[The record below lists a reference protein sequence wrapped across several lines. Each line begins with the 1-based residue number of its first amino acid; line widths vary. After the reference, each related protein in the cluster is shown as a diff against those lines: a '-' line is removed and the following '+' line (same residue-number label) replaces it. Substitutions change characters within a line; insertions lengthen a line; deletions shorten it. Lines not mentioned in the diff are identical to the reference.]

1 MNFDPLDTFSQAFL
15 AAYAEAHPPQEKAN
29 IPRWSGIARCARGQ
43 YYGMIGVGVTN
54 PSDGRGIWVAE
65 KGRLVQE
72 EVLKTLEAMGHN
84 VVVWEGRENPTGIP
98 VEGGNPTEVKYVDDN
113 RADYSPPSTIKVP
126 KAYASDRSI
135 GGTLITGHI
144 DAEVEW
150 YDRPDL
156 GITVVDCK
164 DRNYLAYMRWASNPL
179 TDADPE
185 AYFQMQGYLLCRKRE
200 WACFIVTAQDSAAT
214 KSEITK
220 KMRSAKSN
228 KSTTYNRL
236 KGDLARQQMGQ
247 DGTDDPFI
255 GSSVPGPLPNPAI
268 FRFFVPANN
277 EVQAFLLRR
286 AEALIVCR
294 DNERLPEREHTPGK
308 SWRCD
313 YCDFRQ
319 RCERDGEGGLVVP
332 HWADPDWALRIEQG
346 SLLEVAR

>member
-15 AAYAEAHPPQEKAN
+15 ATYAEAHPPQEKAY
-29 IPRWSGIARCARGQ
+29 IPRWSGIARCARSQ
-43 YYGMIGVGVTN
+43 YYGMIGVEATD
-54 PSDGRGIWVAE
+54 PSDGRGVWVAE

-84 VVVWEGRENPTGIP
+84 VVCCEGRENPTGIP
-98 VEGGNPTEVKYVDDN
+98 VEGGDPTEVKYVDDN
-113 RADYSPPSTIKVP
+113 RADYPPPSPLPTFP
-126 KAYASDRSI
+126 PL
-135 GGTLITGHI
+135 LITGHI

-185 AYFQMQGYLLCRKRE
+185 AYFQMQGYLLCRQRA
-200 WACFIVTAQDSAAT
+200 WACFVVTAQDSAAT
-214 KSEITK
+214 KGEITK
-220 KMRSAKSN
+220 KMRSKNS
-228 KSTTYNRL
+228 
-236 KGDLARQQMGQ
+236 
-247 DGTDDPFI
+247 DGPY
-255 GSSVPGPLPNPAI
+255 PNPAI
-268 FRFFVPANN
+268 FRFFVPANP
-277 EVQAFLLRR
+277 ETQMFLVWR

-294 DNERLPEREHTPGK
+294 DNERLPEREHKPGK

-319 RCERDGEGGLVVP
+319 RCERDGEGGIVVP
-332 HWADPDWALRIEQG
+332 HWEAER
-346 SLLEVAR
+346 

>member
-15 AAYAEAHPPQEKAN
+15 ATYAEAHPPQEKAN
-29 IPRWSGIARCARGQ
+29 IPRWSGIARCARSQ
-43 YYGMIGVGVTN
+43 YYGMIGVEVTD

-98 VEGGNPTEVKYVDDN
+98 VEGGDPTEVKYVDDN
-113 RADYSPPSTIKVP
+113 RADYPDHDNP
-126 KAYASDRSI
+126 
-135 GGTLITGHI
+135 LITGHI

-150 YDRPDL
+150 YDRPDY

-164 DRNYLAYMRWASNPL
+164 DRNFLAYMRWASNPL

-185 AYFQMQGYLLCRKRE
+185 AYFQMQGYLLCRQRE
-200 WACFIVTAQDSAAT
+200 WACFVVTAQDSAAT

-236 KGDLARQQMGQ
+236 KNDLAKQQMGQ

-255 GSSVPGPLPNPAI
+255 GSSRPGPFPNPAI
-268 FRFFVPANN
+268 FRFFVPANPDT
-277 EVQAFLLRR
+277 QTFLLRR
-286 AEALIVCR
+286 TQALIVCR
-294 DNERLPEREHTPGK
+294 ENERLPEREHCPGK

-319 RCERDGEGGLVVP
+319 RCERDGEGGIVVP
-332 HWADPDWALRIEQG
+332 HWGDLVEAGR
-346 SLLEVAR
+346 

>member
-15 AAYAEAHPPQEKAN
+15 ATYAEAHPPQEKAN

-43 YYGMIGVGVTN
+43 YYGMIGVEVTD

-72 EVLKTLEAMGHN
+72 EVLKTLERMGHD
-84 VVVWEGRENPTGIP
+84 VMTWEGRRHEEYTSGLIRDD
-98 VEGGNPTEVKYVDDN
+98 EGYYVDDN
-113 RADYSPPSTIKVP
+113 RADYPPPSPLPTFP
-126 KAYASDRSI
+126 PL
-135 GGTLITGHI
+135 LITGHI

-150 YDRPDL
+150 YDRPDY

-220 KMRSAKSN
+220 KMRSKN
-228 KSTTYNRL
+228 NNGTY
-236 KGDLARQQMGQ
+236 
-247 DGTDDPFI
+247 
-255 GSSVPGPLPNPAI
+255 PNPAI
-268 FRFFVPANN
+268 FRFFVPANL
-277 EVQAFLLRR
+277 EVQTFLLRR
-286 AEALIVCR
+286 AEALIACR

-332 HWADPDWALRIEQG
+332 HWEALND
-346 SLLEVAR
+346 

>member
-1 MNFDPLDTFSQAFL
+1 LNFDPLDTFSQAFL
-15 AAYAEAHPPQEKAN
+15 ATYGEAHPPQEKAN
-29 IPRWSGIARCARGQ
+29 IPRWSGIARCARSQ
-43 YYGMIGVGVTN
+43 YYGMIGVEVTD

-98 VEGGNPTEVKYVDDN
+98 VEGGDPTEVKYVDDN
-113 RADYSPPSTIKVP
+113 RADYPDHDNP
-126 KAYASDRSI
+126 
-135 GGTLITGHI
+135 LITGHI

-150 YDRPDL
+150 YDRPDY

-164 DRNYLAYMRWASNPL
+164 DRNFLAYMRWASNPL

-185 AYFQMQGYLLCRKRE
+185 AYFQMQGYLLCRQRE
-200 WACFIVTAQDSAAT
+200 WACFVVTAQDSAAT

-236 KGDLARQQMGQ
+236 KNDLAKQQMGQ

-255 GSSVPGPLPNPAI
+255 GSSRPGPFPNPAI
-268 FRFFVPANN
+268 FRFFVPANPDT
-277 EVQAFLLRR
+277 QTFLLRR
-286 AEALIVCR
+286 TQALIVCR
-294 DNERLPEREHTPGK
+294 ENERLPEREHCPGK

-319 RCERDGEGGLVVP
+319 RCERDGEGGIVVP
-332 HWADPDWALRIEQG
+332 HWGDLVEAGR
-346 SLLEVAR
+346 

>member
-15 AAYAEAHPPQEKAN
+15 ATYAEAHSPQEKAN

-43 YYGMIGVGVTN
+43 YYGMIGVEVTD

-84 VVVWEGRENPTGIP
+84 VVVWEGRIRDRLVPVVVDDKPTTLI
-98 VEGGNPTEVKYVDDN
+98 VTEPDDN
-113 RADYSPPSTIKVP
+113 RADYPDHNSPLV
-126 KAYASDRSI
+126 
-135 GGTLITGHI
+135 TGHI

-150 YDRPDL
+150 YDRPDY

-164 DRNYLAYMRWASNPL
+164 DRNFLAYMRWASNPL

-185 AYFQMQGYLLCRKRE
+185 AYFQMQGYLLCRQRE
-200 WACFIVTAQDSAAT
+200 WACFVVTAQDSAAT

-236 KGDLARQQMGQ
+236 KNDLAKQQMGQ

-255 GSSVPGPLPNPAI
+255 GSSRPGPFPNPAI
-268 FRFFVPANN
+268 FRFFVPANPDT
-277 EVQAFLLRR
+277 QTFLLRR
-286 AEALIVCR
+286 TQALIVCR
-294 DNERLPEREHTPGK
+294 ENERLPEREHCPGK

-332 HWADPDWALRIEQG
+332 HWGDLA
-346 SLLEVAR
+346 EVG

>member
-43 YYGMIGVGVTN
+43 YYGMIGVEPTD

-84 VVVWEGRENPTGIP
+84 VVVWEGRRRWPIGDDIGSNPP
-98 VEGGNPTEVKYVDDN
+98 KDRLRDDEGYLIDDN
-113 RADYSPPSTIKVP
+113 RADYPPPSPLPTFP
-126 KAYASDRSI
+126 PL
-135 GGTLITGHI
+135 LITGHI

-164 DRNYLAYMRWASNPL
+164 DRNFLAYMRWASNPL

-200 WACFIVTAQDSAAT
+200 WACFVVTAQDSAAT
-214 KSEITK
+214 QSEITK
-220 KMRSAKSN
+220 KTRGKN
-228 KSTTYNRL
+228 
-236 KGDLARQQMGQ
+236 GG
-247 DGTDDPFI
+247 GPF
-255 GSSVPGPLPNPAI
+255 PNPAI
-268 FRFFVPANN
+268 FRFFVPANPDI
-277 EVQAFLLRR
+277 QAFLLRR
-286 AEALIVCR
+286 AQALIVCR
-294 DNERLPEREHTPGK
+294 DNERLPEREHKPGR

-313 YCDFRQ
+313 YCDYRQ
-319 RCERDGEGGLVVP
+319 RCERDGEGGVVIP
-332 HWADPDWALRIEQG
+332 HWE
-346 SLLEVAR
+346 

>member
-1 MNFDPLDTFSQAFL
+1 MNFDPLDTFSQVFL
-15 AAYAEAHPPQEKAN
+15 ATYAEAHPPQEKAN

-43 YYGMIGVGVTN
+43 YYGMIGVEVTD

-84 VVVWEGRENPTGIP
+84 VVVWEGRRRQWTGAREVTLGGIADA
-98 VEGGNPTEVKYVDDN
+98 EGWIVDDN
-113 RADYSPPSTIKVP
+113 RADYPPWSNPFGPTM
-126 KAYASDRSI
+126 
-135 GGTLITGHI
+135 ITGHI
-144 DAEVEW
+144 DAEVEF

-156 GITVVDCK
+156 GITVTDCK

-200 WACFIVTAQDSAAT
+200 WACFVVTAQDSAAT
-214 KSEITK
+214 KGEITK

-255 GSSVPGPLPNPAI
+255 GSSVPGPFPNPAI
-268 FRFFVPANN
+268 FRFFVPANPDT
-277 EVQAFLLRR
+277 QTFLLRR
-286 AEALIVCR
+286 AQALIVCR
-294 DNERLPEREHTPGK
+294 DNERLPEREHKPGR

-313 YCDFRQ
+313 YCDYRQ
-319 RCERDGEGGLVVP
+319 RCERDGEGGIVVP
-332 HWADPDWALRIEQG
+332 HWGDLA
-346 SLLEVAR
+346 EVG

>member
-1 MNFDPLDTFSQAFL
+1 LNFDPLDTFSQAFL
-15 AAYAEAHPPQEKAN
+15 ATYAEAHPPQEKAN
-29 IPRWSGIARCARGQ
+29 IPRWSGIARCARSQ
-43 YYGMIGVGVTN
+43 YYGMIGVEVTD

-98 VEGGNPTEVKYVDDN
+98 VEGGDPTEVKYVDDN
-113 RADYSPPSTIKVP
+113 RADYPDHDNP
-126 KAYASDRSI
+126 
-135 GGTLITGHI
+135 LITGHI

-150 YDRPDL
+150 YDRPDY

-164 DRNYLAYMRWASNPL
+164 DRNFLAYMRWASNPL

-185 AYFQMQGYLLCRKRE
+185 AYFQMQGYLLCRQRE
-200 WACFIVTAQDSAAT
+200 WACFVVTAQDSAAT

-236 KGDLARQQMGQ
+236 KNDLAKQQMGQ

-255 GSSVPGPLPNPAI
+255 GSSRPGPFPNPAI
-268 FRFFVPANN
+268 FRFFVPANPDT
-277 EVQAFLLRR
+277 QTFLLRR
-286 AEALIVCR
+286 TQALIVCR
-294 DNERLPEREHTPGK
+294 ENERLPEREHCPGK

-319 RCERDGEGGLVVP
+319 RCERDGEGGIVVP
-332 HWADPDWALRIEQG
+332 HWGDLVEAGR
-346 SLLEVAR
+346 

>member
-15 AAYAEAHPPQEKAN
+15 ATYAGAHPPQEKAN

-43 YYGMIGVGVTN
+43 YYGMIGVEVTD

-84 VVVWEGRENPTGIP
+84 VVVWEGRKDNMG
-98 VEGGNPTEVKYVDDN
+98 VEDN
-113 RADYSPPSTIKVP
+113 NLADYPDSFDPLV
-126 KAYASDRSI
+126 
-135 GGTLITGHI
+135 TGHI

-156 GITVVDCK
+156 GIAVVDCK
-164 DRNYLAYMRWASNPL
+164 DRNFLAYMRWASNPL

-200 WACFIVTAQDSAAT
+200 WACFVVTAQDSAAT

-255 GSSVPGPLPNPAI
+255 GSSVPGPFPNPAI
-268 FRFFVPANN
+268 FRFFVPADPD
-277 EVQAFLLRR
+277 VQTFLLRR
-286 AEALIVCR
+286 AQALIVCR
-294 DNERLPEREHTPGK
+294 DNERLPEREHKPGR

-332 HWADPDWALRIEQG
+332 HWGDLA
-346 SLLEVAR
+346 EVG

>member
-1 MNFDPLDTFSQAFL
+1 MNFDPLDTFSQVFL
-15 AAYAEAHPPQEKAN
+15 ATYAEAHPPQEKAS

-43 YYGMIGVGVTN
+43 YYGMIGVEVTN

-98 VEGGNPTEVKYVDDN
+98 VEGGDPTEVKYVDDN
-113 RADYSPPSTIKVP
+113 RADYPPPSPLPTFP
-126 KAYASDRSI
+126 PL
-135 GGTLITGHI
+135 LITGHI

-185 AYFQMQGYLLCRKRE
+185 AYFQMQGYLLCRQRA
-200 WACFIVTAQDSAAT
+200 WACFVVTAQDSAAT
-214 KSEITK
+214 KGEITK
-220 KMRSAKSN
+220 KMRSKNS
-228 KSTTYNRL
+228 
-236 KGDLARQQMGQ
+236 
-247 DGTDDPFI
+247 DGPY
-255 GSSVPGPLPNPAI
+255 PNPAI
-268 FRFFVPANN
+268 FRFFVPANP
-277 EVQAFLLRR
+277 ETQMFLVWR

-294 DNERLPEREHTPGK
+294 DNERLPEREHKPGK

-319 RCERDGEGGLVVP
+319 RCERDGEGGIVVP
-332 HWADPDWALRIEQG
+332 HWEAER
-346 SLLEVAR
+346 